1 MTWST
6 IFRVASPTDRTPV
19 SAEAHPGGWL
29 ASLVADAVTDGSA
42 AARGTAVAAVSP
54 ELVERLLH
62 GEFENRSADLEVAA
76 TGTGASPGAAAGV
89 VCLSSEEVMDA
100 VDRDEPAILVCT
112 ETSPS
117 DEPGMRLA
125 EGIVTTR
132 GGMTSHTAVV
142 ARGWGLPAVV
152 GVEDLRVNVDHATIG
167 GHRLEPGDRVSLDGG
182 TGEVLVGNLEVSS
195 VEVTPELATLLS
207 WADEI
212 RIGRVGV
219 RANAD
224 TGADAER
231 ARAFGAEGIGLC
243 RTEHMFLGD
252 RLPLVQRFIGADGGP
267 DEADSL
273 AALGQAQRADLAAV
287 LTAMAPHP
295 VTVRLLDAP
304 LHEFAGGTGSTEWA
318 EHNPMLGTRGVRLAV
333 LREDLYRMQTRAVL
347 GALADVR
354 AAGCTPR
361 AEIMVPMVTEPAEL
375 ALVRSW
381 LDEEIAASSESIQ
394 VGTMIE
400 TPRAA
405 LAAGMVAPHADFF
418 SFGTNDLTQLVFG
431 FSRDDVERK
440 IMTPY
445 LELGLLEANPFETL
459 DATVVA
465 PLVASAVTA
474 GRAVRP
480 ELPMGVCG
488 EHGGD
493 PTSIRYLV
501 AAGVDYVSCSPFR
514 VPVARLAVAQALLD
528 IEG

>member
-1 MTWST
+1 
-6 IFRVASPTDRTPV
+6 
-19 SAEAHPGGWL
+19 
-29 ASLVADAVTDGSA
+29 
-42 AARGTAVAAVSP
+42 
-54 ELVERLLH
+54 
-62 GEFENRSADLEVAA
+62 
-76 TGTGASPGAAAGV
+76 
-89 VCLSSEEVMDA
+89 
-100 VDRDEPAILVCT
+100 
-112 ETSPS
+112 
-117 DEPGMRLA
+117 
-125 EGIVTTR
+125 
-132 GGMTSHTAVV
+132 
-142 ARGWGLPAVV
+142 
-152 GVEDLRVNVDHATIG
+152 
-167 GHRLEPGDRVSLDGG
+167 
-182 TGEVLVGNLEVSS
+182 
-195 VEVTPELATLLS
+195 
-207 WADEI
+207 
-212 RIGRVGV
+212 
-219 RANAD
+219 
-224 TGADAER
+224 
-231 ARAFGAEGIGLC
+231 
-243 RTEHMFLGD
+243 
-252 RLPLVQRFIGADGGP
+252 
-267 DEADSL
+267 
-273 AALGQAQRADLAAV
+273 
-287 LTAMAPHP
+287 
-295 VTVRLLDAP
+295 
-304 LHEFAGGTGSTEWA
+304 
-318 EHNPMLGTRGVRLAV
+318 MLGTRGVRLAV
-333 LREDLYRMQTRAVL
+333 LREGLYRMQTRAVL

-381 LDEEIAASSESIQ
+381 LEEEIAASSESIQ

-405 LAAGMVAPHADFF
+405 LAAGMVALHADFF

-445 LELGLLEANPFETL
+445 LELGLLEANPFEIL

-480 ELPMGVCG
+480 ELPVGVCG